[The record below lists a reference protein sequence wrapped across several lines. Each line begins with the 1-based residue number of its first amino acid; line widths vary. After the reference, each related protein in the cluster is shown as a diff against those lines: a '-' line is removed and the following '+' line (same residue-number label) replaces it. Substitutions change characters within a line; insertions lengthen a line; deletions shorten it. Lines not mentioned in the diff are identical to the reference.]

1 MLDNS
6 TSLPYNGTI
15 VNTMEKIMKTYNYTN
30 WKNYLIHL
38 LNEKKISDSEA
49 LNLFLNTASQA
60 EVYIAL
66 EKGDL
71 VDEREAEKFQDFFT
85 AETFA
90 YKNRIKSA

>member
-1 MLDNS
+1 
-6 TSLPYNGTI
+6 
-15 VNTMEKIMKTYNYTN
+15 MKKYNYTN

-66 EKGDL
+66 DKGDL
-71 VDEREAEKFQDFFT
+71 VDEREAEKFQDFFS

-90 YKNRIKSA
+90 YMKRVEEKNARQ

>member
-1 MLDNS
+1 
-6 TSLPYNGTI
+6 
-15 VNTMEKIMKTYNYTN
+15 MKTYNYTN

-66 EKGDL
+66 DKGNL
-71 VDEREAEKFQDFFT
+71 IDEREAEKFQRFFT
-85 AETFA
+85 AETVF

>member
-1 MLDNS
+1 
-6 TSLPYNGTI
+6 
-15 VNTMEKIMKTYNYTN
+15 MKTYNYTN

-66 EKGDL
+66 DKGDL
-71 VDEREAEKFQDFFT
+71 VDEREAEKFQSFFT
-85 AETFA
+85 AETFD
-90 YKNRIKSA
+90 YIKRVEKNNA

>member
-1 MLDNS
+1 
-6 TSLPYNGTI
+6 
-15 VNTMEKIMKTYNYTN
+15 MKTYNYTN

-66 EKGDL
+66 DKGNL
-71 VDEREAEKFQDFFT
+71 IDEREAEKFQDFFS
-85 AETFA
+85 AETVD
-90 YKNRIKSA
+90 YENHIKKRLTIR

>member
-1 MLDNS
+1 
-6 TSLPYNGTI
+6 
-15 VNTMEKIMKTYNYTN
+15 MKTYNYTN

-66 EKGDL
+66 DKGDL
-71 VDEREAEKFQDFFT
+71 IDEREAEKFQSFFS
-85 AETFA
+85 AETVA
-90 YKNRIKSA
+90 YKNSIKSA

>member
-1 MLDNS
+1 
-6 TSLPYNGTI
+6 
-15 VNTMEKIMKTYNYTN
+15 MKKYNYTN

-66 EKGDL
+66 DKGNL
-71 VDEREAEKFQDFFT
+71 VDEREAEKFQSFFT
-85 AETFA
+85 AETFD
-90 YKNRIKSA
+90 YIKRVEEKNNA

>member
-1 MLDNS
+1 MTGTNKNMENS
-6 TSLPYNGTI
+6 
-15 VNTMEKIMKTYNYTN
+15 VKTYNYTN

-66 EKGDL
+66 DKGNL
-71 VDEREAEKFQDFFT
+71 VNEREAEKFQSFFT
-85 AETFA
+85 AETFD
-90 YKNRIKSA
+90 YIKRVEENNA

>member
-1 MLDNS
+1 
-6 TSLPYNGTI
+6 
-15 VNTMEKIMKTYNYTN
+15 MKTYNYTN

-66 EKGDL
+66 DKGNL
-71 VDEREAEKFQDFFT
+71 VNEREAEKFHDFFT
-85 AETFA
+85 AETVA

>member
-1 MLDNS
+1 
-6 TSLPYNGTI
+6 
-15 VNTMEKIMKTYNYTN
+15 MKTYNYTN

-66 EKGDL
+66 EKGNL
-71 VDEREAEKFQDFFT
+71 VDERETEKFQSFFS

-90 YKNRIKSA
+90 YIKRVEEKKV

>member
-1 MLDNS
+1 
-6 TSLPYNGTI
+6 
-15 VNTMEKIMKTYNYTN
+15 MKTFNYTN

-66 EKGDL
+66 DKGNL
-71 VDEREAEKFQDFFT
+71 VDEREAEKFQSFFT
-85 AETFA
+85 AETLD
-90 YKNRIKSA
+90 YIKQVEEKNA

>member
-1 MLDNS
+1 
-6 TSLPYNGTI
+6 
-15 VNTMEKIMKTYNYTN
+15 MKTYNYTN

-66 EKGDL
+66 DKGDL
-71 VDEREAEKFQDFFT
+71 IDEREAEKFQSYLWG
-85 AETFA
+85 ETVA
-90 YKNRIKSA
+90 YKNRIKNA

>member
-1 MLDNS
+1 
-6 TSLPYNGTI
+6 
-15 VNTMEKIMKTYNYTN
+15 MKTYNYTN

-66 EKGDL
+66 EKGNL
-71 VDEREAEKFQDFFT
+71 VDEREAKQKFQSFFT
-85 AETFA
+85 AETLD